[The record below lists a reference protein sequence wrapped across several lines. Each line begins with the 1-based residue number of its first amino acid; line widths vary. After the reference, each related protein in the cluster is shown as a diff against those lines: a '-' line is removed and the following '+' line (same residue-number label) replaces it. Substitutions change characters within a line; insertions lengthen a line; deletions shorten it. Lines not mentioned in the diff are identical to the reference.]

1 MAKLETDWQQD
12 IIPGF
17 DVMKW
22 KQENQARILRETE
35 GMTREQIR
43 ERQRQA
49 GERFDK
55 RRAELAKSAETDNG

>member
-1 MAKLETDWQQD
+1 MKLETDWRQD
-12 IIPGF
+12 IIPDF
-17 DVMKW
+17 DVLKW

-55 RRAELAKSAETDNG
+55 RRAELANEIKR